1 MSKKGENADMKK
13 TKSNISK
20 KKIDIKK
27 IISNSKENR
36 RKNKKNLR
44 HGTYSMGV
52 VAVFVAI
59 LVVVNL
65 LIQELP
71 SKFREIDLSTQKMY
85 SIGNQTKKLL
95 KGLDKDVTLY
105 YIAQSGSESSD
116 IEKLLERYEESSDH
130 LKVEKKDPA
139 VNPKFT
145 SQYTTEGVNN
155 NSVIVVC
162 GDKNKVVDYNSMYE
176 ISVNYQTYQ
185 SEVTGFDGEGQLT
198 SAINY
203 VTSDNMPVMYT
214 LEGHNESAM
223 SDSLKDMIQKAN
235 IDIQSLNLL
244 TMDAVPDDADCLFI
258 FAPSKDISEDEAE
271 KVITYLEAGGKAL
284 IVSNYTGEEMPNFA
298 SVLENYGVKT
308 VNGIILESD
317 TNHYISQNPSYLLP
331 NIESNEITS
340 NLSSGSRY
348 ILMPL
353 AQGIETVDNYRNTLT
368 IQNILTT
375 SDSAYSKVNV
385 ENMQTMEKESGDID
399 GPFNVGVAISEE
411 LEEDKETQIVYYS
424 SETLFND
431 NMNTMV
437 SGANFELVTA
447 SVNWMC
453 ANEEGS
459 AVSIPSKSLDTTTLT
474 IPAADA
480 SFWSIF
486 VMAVIPAFLMIIGGG
501 IWMKRRKQ

>member
-1 MSKKGENADMKK
+1 MKESKG
-13 TKSNISK
+13 NISK

-85 SIGNQTKKLL
+85 SIGDQTKKLL
-95 KGLDKDVTLY
+95 KNLDKDVTLY

-130 LKVEKKDPA
+130 VKVEKKDPA

-155 NSVIVVC
+155 NSVIVVS

-176 ISVNYQTYQ
+176 TSVNYQTYS

-214 LEGHNESAM
+214 LEGHDESTM
-223 SDSLKDMIQKAN
+223 SESLKDMIQKAN

-244 TMDAVPDDADCLFI
+244 TMDTVPEDADCLFI
-258 FAPSKDISEDEAE
+258 FAPAKDISEDEAQ
-271 KVITYLEAGGKAL
+271 KIISYLENGGKAL
-284 IVSNYTGEEMPNFA
+284 IVSNYTGDEMPNFA

-308 VNGIILESD
+308 VDGIILELIPI
-317 TNHYISQNPSYLLP
+317 TISLKTRPIYFR
-331 NIESNEITS
+331 I
-340 NLSSGSRY
+340 
-348 ILMPL
+348 
-353 AQGIETVDNYRNTLT
+353 
-368 IQNILTT
+368 
-375 SDSAYSKVNV
+375 
-385 ENMQTMEKESGDID
+385 
-399 GPFNVGVAISEE
+399 
-411 LEEDKETQIVYYS
+411 
-424 SETLFND
+424 
-431 NMNTMV
+431 
-437 SGANFELVTA
+437 
-447 SVNWMC
+447 
-453 ANEEGS
+453 
-459 AVSIPSKSLDTTTLT
+459 
-474 IPAADA
+474 
-480 SFWSIF
+480 
-486 VMAVIPAFLMIIGGG
+486 
-501 IWMKRRKQ
+501 

>member
-1 MSKKGENADMKK
+1 M
-13 TKSNISK
+13 
-20 KKIDIKK
+20 
-27 IISNSKENR
+27 
-36 RKNKKNLR
+36 
-44 HGTYSMGV
+44 
-52 VAVFVAI
+52 
-59 LVVVNL
+59 
-65 LIQELP
+65 
-71 SKFREIDLSTQKMY
+71 
-85 SIGNQTKKLL
+85 
-95 KGLDKDVTLY
+95 DKDVTLY

-130 LKVEKKDPA
+130 VKVEKKDPA

-155 NSVIVVC
+155 NSVIVVS

-176 ISVNYQTYQ
+176 TSVNYQTYS

-214 LEGHNESAM
+214 LEGHDESTM
-223 SDSLKDMIQKAN
+223 SESLKDMIQKAN

-244 TMDAVPDDADCLFI
+244 TMDTVPEDADCLFI
-258 FAPSKDISEDEAE
+258 FAPAKDISEDEAQ
-271 KVITYLEAGGKAL
+271 KIISYLENGGKAL
-284 IVSNYTGEEMPNFA
+284 IVSNYTGDEMPNFA

-308 VNGIILESD
+308 VDGIILESD

-353 AQGIETVDNYRNTLT
+353 AQGIETVDNYRDSLT

-385 ENMQTMEKESGDID
+385 ENMQTMEKESEDID
-399 GPFNVGVAISEE
+399 GP
-411 LEEDKETQIVYYS
+411 L
-424 SETLFND
+424 
-431 NMNTMV
+431 M
-437 SGANFELVTA
+437 LV
-447 SVNWMC
+447 
-453 ANEEGS
+453 
-459 AVSIPSKSLDTTTLT
+459 
-474 IPAADA
+474 
-480 SFWSIF
+480 
-486 VMAVIPAFLMIIGGG
+486 
-501 IWMKRRKQ
+501 

>member
-1 MSKKGENADMKK
+1 MKESKG
-13 TKSNISK
+13 NISK

-85 SIGNQTKKLL
+85 SIGDQTKKLL
-95 KGLDKDVTLY
+95 KNLDKDVTLY

-130 LKVEKKDPA
+130 VKVEKKDPA

-155 NSVIVVC
+155 NSVIVVS

-176 ISVNYQTYQ
+176 
-185 SEVTGFDGEGQLT
+185 
-198 SAINY
+198 
-203 VTSDNMPVMYT
+203 TSDNMPVMYT
-214 LEGHNESAM
+214 LEGHDESAM

-244 TMDAVPDDADCLFI
+244 TMDTVPEDADCLFI
-258 FAPSKDISEDEAE
+258 FAPAKDISEDEAQ
-271 KVITYLEAGGKAL
+271 KIISYLENGGKAL
-284 IVSNYTGEEMPNFA
+284 IVSNYTGDEMPNFA

-308 VNGIILESD
+308 VDGIILESD

-353 AQGIETVDNYRNTLT
+353 AQGIQTVDNYRDSLT

-385 ENMQTMEKESGDID
+385 ENMQTMEKESEDID
-399 GPFNVGVAISEE
+399 GPFNVGVAISED
-411 LEEDKETQIVYYS
+411 LEDDKQTQIVYYS
-424 SETLFND
+424 SEALFND
-431 NMNTMV
+431 SMDAMV
-437 SGANFELVTA
+437 SGANFELVSA

-459 AVSIPSKSLDTTTLT
+459 AISIPSKSLDTTTLT

-486 VMAVIPAFLMIIGGG
+486 VMAIVPAFLVILGGG